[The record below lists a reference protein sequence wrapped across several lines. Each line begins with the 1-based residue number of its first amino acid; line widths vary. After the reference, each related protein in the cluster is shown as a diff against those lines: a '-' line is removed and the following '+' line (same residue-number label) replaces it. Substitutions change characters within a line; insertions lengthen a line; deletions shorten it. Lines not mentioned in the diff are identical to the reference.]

1 MISLIYYKEISLF
14 DFFNSYLLNNN
25 LNFTPILLCVII
37 DIFKYIILM

>member
-1 MISLIYYKEISLF
+1 MISLIYYKEIF